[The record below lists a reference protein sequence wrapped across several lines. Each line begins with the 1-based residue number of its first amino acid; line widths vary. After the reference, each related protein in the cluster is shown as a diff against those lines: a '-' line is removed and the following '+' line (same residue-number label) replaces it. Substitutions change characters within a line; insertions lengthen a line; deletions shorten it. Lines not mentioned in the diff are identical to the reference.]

1 MTYLQAGTRRRN
13 RVRAAMA
20 LRCRNRRRRA
30 GRCLHPA
37 SFSRCSGLG
46 ILGQGLGCFVG
57 VWLSPCTLSPSPA
70 PNHSSQSWLTLAG
83 TNMVRRARATN
94 PALSHQQP
102 FAFEQ
107 TQTGGRWQRSR
118 CPPRLE
124 TSLLRLLR
132 RARSSQQTCAMAQ
145 RGSEIILFDC
155 SA

>member
-13 RVRAAMA
+13 RVRAAVA
-20 LRCRNRRRRA
+20 LGCRNWRRRA
-30 GRCLHPA
+30 RRCLHPV
-37 SFSRCSGLG
+37 SFSHCSGMG

-70 PNHSSQSWLTLAG
+70 PNHGSRSRLTLAS
-83 TNMVRRARATN
+83 TSVVRRAGATS

-107 TQTGGRWQRSR
+107 TQTGGCWQCSR
-118 CPPRLE
+118 CPPQLE
-124 TSLLRLLR
+124 TGPLQLLR

>member
-30 GRCLHPA
+30 GCCLHPA
-37 SFSRCSGLG
+37 SFSRCSGMG

-83 TNMVRRARATN
+83 TNMVRRAGATN

-107 TQTGGRWQRSR
+107 TQTGG
-118 CPPRLE
+118 P
-124 TSLLRLLR
+124 
-132 RARSSQQTCAMAQ
+132 MATLPLPSPAGNQ
-145 RGSEIILFDC
+145 PAPALAQSKKL
-155 SA
+155 SANLCHGTERE